1 MPQTRKRRGNSR
13 YVLFLVLALIGIAA
27 LGSGV
32 YYLLMNVSWLN
43 VKSVQITGNTCVPD
57 SLVQALGKSFEGKNI
72 LSVYARDIKK
82 SLSKFARVKDVE
94 VHKRLPSTLKITLH
108 ERQGMLYL
116 KSTEGDLF
124 PVDSDGVV
132 LEQYGNIYREDL
144 PVLTTYLTN
153 AQLKPGKLM
162 KKPPIS
168 KVIALHKAIMA
179 QYPEFVPIISEYY
192 MIDNT
197 IHIVD
202 ARYGTRIIPA
212 ETQIADQLR
221 RYLFV
226 QDNGNIDR
234 NSLVDLR
241 FTKQVVV
248 KGGGK

>member
-13 YVLFLVLALIGIAA
+13 YVLFFLIALIGIAA
-27 LGSGV
+27 LASGV
-32 YYLLMNVSWLN
+32 YYLLMNVSWLS
-43 VKSVQITGNTCVPD
+43 VKDVRITGNTCVPD
-57 SLVQALGKSFEGKNI
+57 SLINAMGKSYIGRNI
-72 LSVYARDIKK
+72 LSVSSREVRK
-82 SLSKFARVKDVE
+82 SLSRFARVKDVD
-94 VHKRLPSTLKITLH
+94 VRKRLPATLKITLH

-116 KSTEGDLF
+116 KSAEGDLF
-124 PVDSDGVV
+124 PVDSDGMV
-132 LEQYGNIYREDL
+132 LEQYDKVYREDL
-144 PVLTTYLTN
+144 PVLTTYLSN
-153 AQLKPGKLM
+153 AQLKPGRLLN
-162 KKPPIS
+162 KPPVS
-168 KVIALHKAIMA
+168 KVLALHKQIIA
-179 QYPEFVPIISEYY
+179 QYPEFLPVISEYY

-241 FTKQVVV
+241 FAKQVVV